1 VENRRDEFCEET
13 KRKELSMTRIIT
25 GHIYTNEPANDDRL
39 IGVPMWSGMG
49 FDGYA
54 WLKGGE
60 RPPSSAEAW
69 EV

>member
-1 VENRRDEFCEET
+1 
-13 KRKELSMTRIIT
+13 MTT
-25 GHIYTNEPANDDRL
+25 VNWHHIYLNEPANDDRL
-39 IGVPMWSGMG
+39 IGVPMWSGMS

-60 RPPSSAEAW
+60 RPPYNSEAW

>member
-1 VENRRDEFCEET
+1 MT
-13 KRKELSMTRIIT
+13 KILGTTYMDF
-25 GHIYTNEPANDDRL
+25 YPANDDRL
-39 IGVPMWSGMG
+39 IGVPMWSGMS

-60 RPPSSAEAW
+60 RPPASAEAW

>member
-1 VENRRDEFCEET
+1 
-13 KRKELSMTRIIT
+13 MTRIIT

-39 IGVPMWSGMG
+39 IGVPMWSGMS

-60 RPPSSAEAW
+60 RPPANAEAW
-69 EV
+69 VV